1 MPESNDNTAL
11 TSEDI
16 SKLFNSDEFDDSD
29 TDSTDP
35 DDDDDASAD
44 SQDGGNKENSS
55 ERVPE
60 EVANKARAYDE
71 LSRHLEADPVWTVR
85 TFIQKLGLSQEELFG
100 DVKGAAGVSSKIE
113 SAYDLEDMT
122 ENERK
127 LLGEIHA
134 LKESLKQVASIV
146 DTVQEIKGAVG
157 YSMESRQARVRIKT
171 ELGVDVPEAEIDRL
185 KEKHGVSDGVKAY
198 KLETWGVST
207 KKQPA
212 SPPNSP
218 ALKDKVV
225 KLEHLNKFDIAPEG
239 IKKLIEEGA
248 TIELPETLATK
259 YGSRFV
265 KKK

>member
-1 MPESNDNTAL
+1 MPEENTL

-16 SKLFNSDEFDDSD
+16 SRLFNNEEFDDGD
-29 TDSTDP
+29 TDDTDA
-35 DDDDDASAD
+35 DDDKDDTNTET
-44 SQDGGNKENSS
+44 QDGGKENNA
-55 ERVPE
+55 ETAPE
-60 EVANKARAYDE
+60 EVINKARAYDE

-100 DVKGAAGVSSKIE
+100 EASVAGTTSSKTGNN
-113 SAYDLEDMT
+113 YDLEDMT
-122 ENERK
+122 DNERK

-207 KKQPA
+207 KRQPA
-212 SPPNSP
+212 GPPNSP
-218 ALKDKVV
+218 ALKDKIV

-239 IKKLIEEGA
+239 VKKLIEEGA
-248 TIELPETLATK
+248 TIELPETLAAK